1 MRRRAL
7 TAAAVCAAA
16 IVGTTGLAPAAL
28 AAPTADVQKKQSNQ
42 SQQAKPERQGA
53 QGGDKADFNG
63 DGFQD
68 LAIGA
73 HTAAVGD
80 IKRAGVVTVAYGSA
94 TGLKYETAGI
104 LSQATPG
111 VPGEPVA
118 DAKWREVSAAGD
130 LDGDGYDDLVV
141 HWVEKNMVLW
151 GSKDGITG
159 EGTTLPRGDYTSASP
174 KLLGGGMGVGD
185 VNGDGVD
192 DYVSRAADG
201 RSYGVTALLGPLNRT
216 TGKPAG
222 VWHRA
227 VDKEDKL
234 VIGTV
239 YVGDLTGDGID
250 DVVASGGVVLGN
262 GKPGGFVLKGSAD
275 GWVKGGEFGGPYD
288 HENYLPSAFGDLNK
302 DGYQDLVTGYP
313 EQNKVYVTYG
323 GKDGVSTTLK
333 SRAYT
338 QASAGV
344 PGVEEAGD
352 KFGSAVAVGDTDR
365 DGYADLIVGASY
377 ETGSD
382 PAATGSGAITV
393 LRGSADGI
401 TTTGAASFTQ
411 NSRGIPSTSEK
422 DDHFGASVALVDSGT
437 DGARELY
444 VGGNGED
451 GFKGRVWK
459 LATGTSGVTGEGAT
473 SFHLGTVGGPA
484 TGGNFGYRMAG

>member
-16 IVGTTGLAPAAL
+16 LVGTTGLASAAP
-28 AAPTADVQKKQSNQ
+28 AAPTADVQKKQS
-42 SQQAKPERQGA
+42 QQAKPERQA
-53 QGGDKADFNG
+53 TQGGDKADFNG
-63 DGFQD
+63 DGYQD

-73 HTAAVGD
+73 HTATVGD

-141 HWVEKNMVLW
+141 HWLQKNMVLW

-159 EGTTLPRGDYTSASP
+159 EGTELPPGNYTSASP

-192 DYVSRAADG
+192 DFVSRAADG

-250 DVVASGGVVLGN
+250 DVVASGGVVLGS

-275 GWVKGGEFGGPYD
+275 GWVKGSEFGGPYRRED
-288 HENYLPSAFGDLNK
+288 SMPSAFGDLNK
-302 DGYQDLVTGYP
+302 DGYQDLVTGYAG
-313 EQNKVYVTYG
+313 QNKVYVTYG

-333 SRAYT
+333 SREYT

-352 KFGSAVAVGDTDR
+352 KFGSSLAIGDTDR
-365 DGYADLIVGASY
+365 DGYGDLIIGASY

-393 LRGSADGI
+393 LRGGADGI

-422 DDHFGASVALVDSGT
+422 DDHFGASVAVVGSGT
-437 DGARELY
+437 DGATELY

-459 LATGTSGVTGEGAT
+459 LATGATGVTGEGAT

>member
-7 TAAAVCAAA
+7 TTAAVCAAA
-16 IVGTTGLAPAAL
+16 LVGTTGLAPAAL
-28 AAPTADVQKKQSNQ
+28 AAPTADTSSKQAGTAAERGDSAA
-42 SQQAKPERQGA
+42 AK
-53 QGGDKADFNG
+53 GGDKADFNG
-63 DGFQD
+63 DGYQD

-73 HTAAVGD
+73 HTATVGD

-118 DAKWREVSAAGD
+118 DGKWREVSAAGD

-141 HWVEKNMVLW
+141 HYLQKNMVLW
-151 GSKDGITG
+151 GGKDGITG
-159 EGTTLPRGDYTSASP
+159 AGTALPGGDYTAASP

-192 DYVSRAADG
+192 DFVSRAHNG
-201 RSYGVTALLGPLNRT
+201 LSYGVTTLLGPLNRT

-222 VWHRA
+222 VWHRDTGTL
-227 VDKEDKL
+227 DKFL
-234 VIGTV
+234 IGTV
-239 YVGDLTGDGID
+239 YVGDLTGDGTADI
-250 DVVASGGVVLGN
+250 VASGSANLGSGTPGGVVL
-262 GKPGGFVLKGSAD
+262 KGSPN
-275 GWVKGGEFGGPYD
+275 GLVKGSEFPGPYKRED
-288 HENYLPSAFGDLNK
+288 SMPSAFGDLNK

-313 EQNKVYVTYG
+313 GQNKVHVTYG
-323 GKDGVSTTLK
+323 GKDGVSTTVK

-352 KFGSAVAVGDTDR
+352 KFGSSLTIGDTDR
-365 DGYADLIVGASY
+365 DGYGDLIVGASY

-393 LRGSADGI
+393 LRGSADGV

-422 DDHFGASVALVDSGT
+422 DDHFGASVAVVGSGT
-437 DGARELY
+437 DGATEVY

-459 LATGTSGVTGEGAT
+459 LATGASGVTGEGAT

>member
-16 IVGTTGLAPAAL
+16 LAGTTGLAPAAL
-28 AAPTADVQKKQSNQ
+28 AAPAE
-42 SQQAKPERQGA
+42 APARPA
-53 QGGDKADFNG
+53 GDKADFNG
-63 DGFQD
+63 DGYQD

-73 HTAAVGD
+73 HTATVGD
-80 IKRAGVVTVAYGSA
+80 VKRAGVVTVAYGSA
-94 TGLKYETAGI
+94 TGLRYETANV
-104 LSQATPG
+104 LSQASPG

-118 DAKWREVSAAGD
+118 DGKWRQVSAAGD

-141 HWVEKNMVLW
+141 NWLEKTTVLW

-159 EGTTLPRGDYTSASP
+159 EGTALPAGNYNAESP

-192 DYVSRAADG
+192 DYVSRSHHG
-201 RSYGVTALLGPLNRT
+201 SYGVSVLLGPLNRT
-216 TGKPAG
+216 TGKPAA
-222 VWHRA
+222 VWNR
-227 VDKEDKL
+227 DTGEDDNL

-239 YVGDLTGDGID
+239 YVGDLTGDGKA
-250 DVVASGGVVLGN
+250 DVVASGGVVLGS
-262 GKPGGFVLKGSAD
+262 GTPGGVVLKGSAD
-275 GWVKGGEFGGPYD
+275 GLVKGSEFTGPYHRED
-288 HENYLPSAFGDLNK
+288 HMPSAFGDLNK

-313 EQNKVYVTYG
+313 DQNKVYVTYG
-323 GKDGVSTTLK
+323 GADGVSTTVP

-365 DGYADLIVGASY
+365 DGYADLVVGASY

-382 PAATGSGAITV
+382 AATTARSGAITV
-393 LRGSADGI
+393 LRGSADGV
-401 TTTGAASFTQ
+401 TTTGAKSFTQ
-411 NSRGIPSTSEK
+411 NAAGVPSTSEN
-422 DDHFGASVALVDSGT
+422 DDHFGASAALVDAGA
-437 DGARELY
+437 DGATELY

-451 GFKGRVWK
+451 GYKGRVWK
-459 LATGTSGVTGEGAT
+459 LATGTAGVTGEGAT
-473 SFHLGTVGGPA
+473 SFHLGGVGGPA
-484 TGGNFGYRMAG
+484 GGGNYGYRMVG